1 MSKHDQ
7 WLFRVR
13 HIVESI
19 QRINTYVEGIDL
31 PMFVQN
37 RMMREAI
44 ERNFEII
51 GEAVTH
57 ISDDIQNKYP
67 VVPWRKMKSMR
78 NFIIHQYDEV
88 EEVAL
93 WNTIHKDLPTLLTE
107 LTKIL
112 RDAE

>member
-13 HIVESI
+13 HIIESI
-19 QRINTYVEGIDL
+19 QRINTYVEGIAL

-44 ERNFEII
+44 ERNFEVI

-57 ISDDIQNKYP
+57 IPEDIQNKYSF
-67 VVPWRKMKSMR
+67 VPWKKMKSMR

-88 EEVAL
+88 EEIAL
-93 WNTIHKDLPTLLTE
+93 WNTIHRDLPNLLVE
-107 LTKIL
+107 LNKIL
-112 RDAE
+112 KDTE